1 MEIGIVGLPL
11 SGKTTLFSTLTGQD
25 VEISHIGGKFEAR
38 RGTVKVPDSRLDELN
53 EIFKP
58 QKLVNATIEY
68 IEVGGLEKD
77 TARTKGFDPQFL
89 AILKNTDTLCL
100 VTRAFEDEFHP
111 HPEGSVDP
119 KRDLH
124 TIETEFMLSDLSIVE
139 NRISRLSKQI
149 QQSKTEEDIREKAL
163 MQRFLE
169 TLENETPL
177 RAQDLSP
184 NEKVKIRGFQFLSA
198 KPLLIVVNYAED
210 DIANEG
216 SILSKFSEYETKSY
230 FAVTGL
236 SAKVELEISQLDSA
250 DKKLF
255 LNEMRISQPATEKI
269 IHKSYELL
277 GLISFFTY
285 VENECRAWT
294 IPAGSSVQKAAGAIH
309 TDMERGFI
317 KAEVVSFSDFIK
329 CGSIAKC
336 RENGVLKLEGKD
348 YVVQDGDIVTIRF
361 SP

>member
-1 MEIGIVGLPL
+1 
-11 SGKTTLFSTLTGQD
+11 
-25 VEISHIGGKFEAR
+25 
-38 RGTVKVPDSRLDELN
+38 
-53 EIFKP
+53 
-58 QKLVNATIEY
+58 
-68 IEVGGLEKD
+68 
-77 TARTKGFDPQFL
+77 
-89 AILKNTDTLCL
+89 
-100 VTRAFEDEFHP
+100 
-111 HPEGSVDP
+111 
-119 KRDLH
+119 
-124 TIETEFMLSDLSIVE
+124 
-139 NRISRLSKQI
+139 
-149 QQSKTEEDIREKAL
+149 
-163 MQRFLE
+163 
-169 TLENETPL
+169 
-177 RAQDLSP
+177 
-184 NEKVKIRGFQFLSA
+184 
-198 KPLLIVVNYAED
+198 
-210 DIANEG
+210 
-216 SILSKFSEYETKSY
+216 
-230 FAVTGL
+230 
-236 SAKVELEISQLDSA
+236 LDSA